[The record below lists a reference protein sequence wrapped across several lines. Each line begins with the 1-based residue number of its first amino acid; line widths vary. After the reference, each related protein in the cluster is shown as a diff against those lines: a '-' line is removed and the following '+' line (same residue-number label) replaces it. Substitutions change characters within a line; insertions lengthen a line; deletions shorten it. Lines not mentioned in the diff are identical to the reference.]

1 MASVDVI
8 KYTEHPPSFRNDTIK
23 QDQLFEEFSN
33 LIKTIKNIRDKK
45 IKDVVEI
52 YQIVVDY
59 SYKIDDPISITHFL
73 LETVEEINND
83 LIKNNKPYRVN
94 FGDELLNHFVDQNE
108 NYLKRKEFYDDDRTF
123 NNFKLEDCLEALDKM
138 VRLWDFSN
146 KKK

>member
-108 NYLKRKEFYDDDRTF
+108 NYLKRK
-123 NNFKLEDCLEALDKM
+123 
-138 VRLWDFSN
+138 
-146 KKK
+146 

>member
-1 MASVDVI
+1 MASADVI
-8 KYTEHPPSFRNDTIK
+8 QYTEHPPSFRNDTNK
-23 QDQLFEEFSN
+23 QDELFEEFSN

-45 IKDVVEI
+45 IKDVVKI

-94 FGDELLNHFVDQNE
+94 FGDEMLNHFVDQNE
-108 NYLKRKEFYDDDRTF
+108 NYLKRKEFYDDDGTF
-123 NNFKLEDCLEALDKM
+123 NNFKLEDCLETLDKM
-138 VRLWDFSN
+138 KLLYQKNS
-146 KKK
+146 